1 MGTEALEALALCLF
15 GGLVGVLV
23 GLGTGALVA
32 ALNGWAFLVSP
43 AAIGIALGFS
53 LAVGPIFGV
62 WPARR
67 AARLNPIE
75 ALRCE

>member
-1 MGTEALEALALCLF
+1 LQFLIEALALCLL
-15 GGLVGVLV
+15 GGVVGVVV

-53 LAVGPIFGV
+53 LAVGLFFGV

-67 AARLNPIE
+67 AARLHPIE
-75 ALRCE
+75 ALRYE